1 MNRWG
6 KAGSKLGI
14 LLLLSVSC
22 VVVAE
27 ERVGITKDLQSIRVQ
42 HGKEWVEVLR
52 NQDETHQIDENF
64 AKTSR
69 PCPPFCIQ
77 PMAVAPGVE
86 SVGELELLQFM
97 EQKLPAGAGVL
108 VDARTPDWH
117 SKGTIPGSVNVPYT
131 DLDVELGADQFSI
144 EFSLQQFGVLP
155 RGEYWDF
162 IQAKELL
169 IWCNGPWC
177 GQSPTAIRALLV
189 LGYPAD
195 KIKYYRGGM
204 QMWQLMGLPVVLPA
218 KRS

>member
-117 SKGTIPGSVNVPYT
+117 SKGTIPGSVMFPIPTWMLSWEQIN
-131 DLDVELGADQFSI
+131 
-144 EFSLQQFGVLP
+144 SLLSFHCSNL
-155 RGEYWDF
+155 EYYLEGSTG
-162 IQAKELL
+162 IL
-169 IWCNGPWC
+169 
-177 GQSPTAIRALLV
+177 
-189 LGYPAD
+189 
-195 KIKYYRGGM
+195 YR
-204 QMWQLMGLPVVLPA
+204 Q
-218 KRS
+218 KSC